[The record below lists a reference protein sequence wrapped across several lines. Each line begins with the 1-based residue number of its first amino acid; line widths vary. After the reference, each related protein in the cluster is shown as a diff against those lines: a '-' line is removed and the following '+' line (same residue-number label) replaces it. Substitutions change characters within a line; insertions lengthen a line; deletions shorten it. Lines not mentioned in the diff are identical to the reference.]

1 SGIGSSIDRD
11 KIRTISRHF
20 GVCLPINFTSMVCH
34 QFRRAR
40 TDGFPIGDGLYGSSG
55 ITLSLPSAYQTSD
68 ECNSPARFSSPQ
80 SYVEATVRNLTKGRR
95 ARSTWTRKGDASS
108 SAVRNFRQS
117 CPLKIALH
125 KTAVSSGQIW

>member
-1 SGIGSSIDRD
+1 
-11 KIRTISRHF
+11 
-20 GVCLPINFTSMVCH
+20 MVCH

-55 ITLSLPSAYQTSD
+55 ITLSLPSAIK
-68 ECNSPARFSSPQ
+68 PAMDVIRPPGFDSPQ
-80 SYVEATVRNLTKGRR
+80 SYVEATVWNLTKGGR
-95 ARSTWTRKGDASS
+95 AKSTWTRKRDASS
-108 SAVRNFRQS
+108 SALLNFRPS